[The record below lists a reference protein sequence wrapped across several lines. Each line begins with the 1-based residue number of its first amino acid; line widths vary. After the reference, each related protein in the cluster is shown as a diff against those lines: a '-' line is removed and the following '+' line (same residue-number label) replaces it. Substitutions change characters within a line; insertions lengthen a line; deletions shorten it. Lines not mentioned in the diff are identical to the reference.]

1 MNVSPD
7 INNLFNR
14 LEMNAEGQ
22 YHEFD
27 RKFQE
32 TPPEKL
38 NLDSRVSSDA
48 LSASPGDA
56 SDIPPSTDS
65 DVDSPAVHPDHAVAA
80 ASPISVME
88 QKNPQ
93 ASVAASKKR
102 AAPRGSRPISR
113 KWEVLQTLSGTSATA
128 LGHDAPNRNPCI
140 AVFSPLGG
148 AGTSA
153 MAAGIAWSMSHAGWS
168 PLLVDLG
175 EMGMAQLF
183 LSVGGTVLAET
194 NGWKAT
200 LSHFPGSSK
209 KTVLLSAAPQGAETL
224 ATLVTDRGGMESPE
238 MAQIFGHLEDQK
250 CCILDIPA
258 GRADLYQKLA
268 PQLDFVV
275 VPLRADLAAMLA
287 VREMQ
292 RDGGNGPFMARSLPH
307 LYVLNQFDSEN
318 PLQEEIARNL
328 SRSLGPLLA
337 PVSIPRDPGLNE
349 AVADGHP
356 FSSPF
361 FRRWMGDMF
370 RLLPISLRHYANF

>member
-1 MNVSPD
+1 
-7 INNLFNR
+7 
-14 LEMNAEGQ
+14 MNAEGQ

-153 MAAGIAWSMSHAGWS
+153 MAAGIAWSMSHFDLLPAWFREIHPRFRTPMRTILVFSGVSVAQVVLASFTANAMDTLANLYAFGALSGYILVLISLIRLRVTDPYTPRRWKTPFNLRVRPAHKHAIEL
-168 PLLVDLG
+168 PLLVMFGILG
-175 EMGMAQLF
+175 NFAI
-183 LSVGGTVLAET
+183 LAI
-194 NGWKAT
+194 
-200 LSHFPGSSK
+200 
-209 KTVLLSAAPQGAETL
+209 VV
-224 ATLVTDRGGMESPE
+224 VTHPLGR
-238 MAQIFGHLEDQK
+238 IFGPLW
-250 CCILDIPA
+250 ILCGLGIYLWHRRRSKMP
-258 GRADLYQKLA
+258 
-268 PQLDFVV
+268 
-275 VPLRADLAAMLA
+275 MW
-287 VREMQ
+287 
-292 RDGGNGPFMARSLPH
+292 RSLPREWEQEQIA
-307 LYVLNQFDSEN
+307 VLTAA
-318 PLQEEIARNL
+318 EEW
-328 SRSLGPLLA
+328 
-337 PVSIPRDPGLNE
+337 E
-349 AVADGHP
+349 
-356 FSSPF
+356 
-361 FRRWMGDMF
+361 
-370 RLLPISLRHYANF
+370 SLRDYRAALARRDAEKAHHVEDVS